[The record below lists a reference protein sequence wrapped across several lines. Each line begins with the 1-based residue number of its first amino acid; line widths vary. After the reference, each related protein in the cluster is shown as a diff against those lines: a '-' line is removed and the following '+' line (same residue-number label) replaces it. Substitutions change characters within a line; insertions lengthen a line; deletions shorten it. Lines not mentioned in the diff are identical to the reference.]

1 MPLNKITTTTGAML
15 TATLVIAAAAVLMFP
30 LSPQAQAQRQ
40 QIDTVDEIVHEA
52 TGGAASENDV
62 RFHQALCTVGISS
75 TALDSLG
82 GCDALP
88 PIGSSD

>member
-1 MPLNKITTTTGAML
+1 MDRNTKLATML
-15 TATLVIAAAAVLMFP
+15 IVALGTIGTTATAF
-30 LSPQAQAQRQ
+30 AQTETQ
-40 QIDTVDEIVHEA
+40 QIDTVDEIVHGA

-88 PIGSSD
+88 PIGSD